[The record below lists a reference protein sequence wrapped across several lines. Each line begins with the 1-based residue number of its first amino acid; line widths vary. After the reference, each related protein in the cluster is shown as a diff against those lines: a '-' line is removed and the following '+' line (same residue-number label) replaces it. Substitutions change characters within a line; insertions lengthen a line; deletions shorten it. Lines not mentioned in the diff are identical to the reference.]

1 MLEVLHEKVGILL
14 KKNFLFVLLIVFLL
28 GGVADHFLV
37 KKNKSCICD
46 ISSVNSKDEVQS
58 NGKLRVDVSGAI
70 RDPGVYEVSDGA
82 VVGDVLSMAG
92 GAKNEASASW
102 VSRYLNLSDKVKD
115 SEKIYIPFEWE
126 FYFPEKYSI
135 VKTVNRSYAKNDLMS
150 ADNVVKDEEDLGGK
164 NSTNSGENEKTKED
178 TTDVGINIAENNG
191 KINVNTASSS
201 DLDSL
206 PGIGPAYAEK
216 IISNRPYKDIFEFEE
231 ISGLYKSTI
240 DKIKDLITF

>member
-1 MLEVLHEKVGILL
+1 VSEVLHEKVGILL

-37 KKNKSCICD
+37 KKDRSCVCD
-46 ISSVNSKDEVQS
+46 IVDTRSENSVEN
-58 NGKLRVDVSGAI
+58 NGRLRVDVSGAVK
-70 RDPGVYEVSDGA
+70 DPGVYEVDDGA
-82 VVGDVLSMAG
+82 VVGDVLSLAG

-102 VSRYLNLSDKVKD
+102 VSRYLNLSDRVKD

-135 VKTVNRSYAKNDLMS
+135 VKTINKSYAKNDL
-150 ADNVVKDEEDLGGK
+150 ADTDSVVKDVDNSSDKNGSDNKKEE
-164 NSTNSGENEKTKED
+164 TKENTSD
-178 TTDVGINIAENNG
+178 TNTTLTDGDS

-201 DLDSL
+201 ELDSL

-216 IISNRPYKDIFEFEE
+216 IISNRPYKDISEFEE
-231 ISGLYKSTI
+231 ISGLYKSNI

>member
-1 MLEVLHEKVGILL
+1 MSEVLHEKVGILL

-37 KKNKSCICD
+37 KKDRSCVCD
-46 ISSVNSKDEVQS
+46 IVDTRSENSVEN
-58 NGKLRVDVSGAI
+58 NGRLRVDVSGAVK
-70 RDPGVYEVSDGA
+70 DPGVYEVDDGA
-82 VVGDVLSMAG
+82 VVGDVLSLAG

-102 VSRYLNLSDKVKD
+102 VSRYLNLSDRVKD

-135 VKTVNRSYAKNDLMS
+135 VKTINKSYAKNDL
-150 ADNVVKDEEDLGGK
+150 ADTDSVVKDVDNSSDKNGSDNKKEE
-164 NSTNSGENEKTKED
+164 TKENTSD
-178 TTDVGINIAENNG
+178 TNTTLTDGDS

-201 DLDSL
+201 ELDSL

-216 IISNRPYKDIFEFEE
+216 IISNRPYKDISEFEE
-231 ISGLYKSTI
+231 ISGLYKSNI